1 MAGVVNLNK
10 VRKAAARADKK
21 RRANKN
27 AAKYGLSKAEKS
39 LAKLRADKA
48 VSRLDGKRRED

>member
-21 RRANKN
+21 RRADNN

-39 LAKLRADKA
+39 LAKLRTEKA
-48 VSRLDGKRRED
+48 VRRLDSKRRED